1 MLHAGGGDHGARL
14 HLSAVFPHDA
24 THVLLGRT
32 NTSPK
37 EAAHVVFGDCNDGG
51 VVVVEIGVV
60 VTKEKVIMLW
70 KGYYCLRH
78 HGGSYLVGVRKRDV
92 LMTNSDTGDCGG
104 NVGDCGSDF

>member
-37 EAAHVVFGDCNDGG
+37 EAAHVLVVDSDDGG
-51 VVVVEIGVV
+51 VVVVEIGVM
-60 VTKEKVIMLW
+60 VTREIVIMLW
-70 KGYYCLRH
+70 RGYYCWRH
-78 HGGSYLVGVRKRDV
+78 HGGSYLVGMRKRGV
-92 LMTNSDTGDCGG
+92 LVTTLWG
-104 NVGDCGSDF
+104 